1 MWIGFWICFEFRQKS
16 IKLQFCFISF
26 NSSSLYWCCLFGLP
40 PCLCMAKF
48 STMLKIPSTLCLYP
62 IWLHIWV
69 WHNISVCQRRFST
82 GGGILGAYKFV
93 FLCFHSNRY
102 YTVCFMWVL
111 KFHFKVFESLQSIA
125 TLLLV
130 LSSDEQKRDLSS
142 LFSKERRL
150 HQYYAFPKEYN
161 IKFQVA
167 KSLENPFSFVVVLKT
182 SNI

>member
-1 MWIGFWICFEFRQKS
+1 MLSIRVTSLPIHGQIFDHAEVSTQYDFIFECDITF
-16 IKLQFCFISF
+16 QFVKEDFP
-26 NSSSLYWCCLFGLP
+26 L
-40 PCLCMAKF
+40 
-48 STMLKIPSTLCLYP
+48 
-62 IWLHIWV
+62 
-69 WHNISVCQRRFST
+69 
-82 GGGILGAYKFV
+82 GILGAYKFV

-111 KFHFKVFESLQSIA
+111 KFHFKVFGSLQSIA

-130 LSSDEQKRDLSS
+130 LSSDEQTRDLSG
-142 LFSKERRL
+142 LFSKEQRL